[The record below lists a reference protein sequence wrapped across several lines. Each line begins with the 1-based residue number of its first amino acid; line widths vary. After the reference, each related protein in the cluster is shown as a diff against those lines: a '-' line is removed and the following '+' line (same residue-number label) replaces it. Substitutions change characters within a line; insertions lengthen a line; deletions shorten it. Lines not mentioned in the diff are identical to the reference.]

1 MTSYAKV
8 KWDIIEK
15 WNSDAKY
22 SNSYLIDLASEIGV
36 EIRNERADR
45 KSIVAKVSD
54 GVIKSDIEKGDCTI
68 TEWGTSSQEQVNFEN
83 YMGSLGVPEPELEL
97 DINPDTHEHE
107 HEHDDGTVHS
117 HPHEDGH
124 HEDEHEHDDGTVHSH
139 EGGDEPHHHHE
150 DGTTHDHED
159 GDEPHTH
166 EEEPIIPVDVFNNKQ
181 QKHEE
186 EVYMYEDEEEEE
198 LPDFKKMS
206 KKALDEWA
214 EEKGIILDR
223 RKTKAHMIAEL
234 NKQL

>member
-22 SNSYLIDLASEIGV
+22 DNEYLIQMASDNGV

-45 KSIVAKVSD
+45 KSIVAKVADS
-54 GVIKSDIEKGDCTI
+54 VIKSGIESGDYSV
-68 TEWGTSSQEQVNFEN
+68 TEWGAFSQEQINFEN
-83 YMGSLGVPEPELEL
+83 YMGSLGVPEPELDL
-97 DINPDTHEHE
+97 DVDLDAHEHE
-107 HEHDDGTVHS
+107 HEHEDGTVHS
-117 HPHEDGH
+117 HSHEEGH
-124 HEDEHEHDDGTVHSH
+124 HDDEHEHDDGTVHSH
-139 EGGDEPHHHHE
+139 KGGDEPHHHHE

-166 EEEPIIPVDVFNNKQ
+166 EEV
-181 QKHEE
+181 
-186 EVYMYEDEEEEE
+186 E

-206 KKALDEWA
+206 KKALDVWA
-214 EEKGIILDR
+214 EEHGIILDR
-223 RKTKAHMIAEL
+223 RKTKAHMIKEL

>member
-8 KWDIIEK
+8 KWDIITE

-22 SNSYLIDLASEIGV
+22 TNSHLIDMASEMGV
-36 EIRNERADR
+36 EIRNKNADR

-54 GVIKSDIEKGDCTI
+54 VVIKSDIEKGDCTI
-68 TEWGTSSQEQVNFEN
+68 TEWGVFSPEQTSFEN

-97 DINPDTHEHE
+97 DIN
-107 HEHDDGTVHS
+107 S
-117 HPHEDGH
+117 
-124 HEDEHEHDDGTVHSH
+124 DEHEHDDGTVHSH

-150 DGTTHDHED
+150 DGTTHDHEG

-166 EEEPIIPVDVFNNKQ
+166 DEEPIIPVDVFNNKQ

-198 LPDFKKMS
+198 LPDFTKMS

-214 EEKGIILDR
+214 EERGIILDR
-223 RKTKAHMIAEL
+223 RKTKAHMITEL

>member
-22 SNSYLIDLASEIGV
+22 TNSHLIDIASEMGV
-36 EIRNERADR
+36 EIRNKNADR

-54 GVIKSDIEKGDCTI
+54 AVIKSDVDKGDCTI
-68 TEWGTSSQEQVNFEN
+68 TEWGAFSKEQTNFEN

-97 DINPDTHEHE
+97 DIESDTHEHE

-124 HEDEHEHDDGTVHSH
+124 HKDEHEHDDGTVHSH
-139 EGGDEPHHHHE
+139 EGGDEPH
-150 DGTTHDHED
+150 THD
-159 GDEPHTH
+159 
-166 EEEPIIPVDVFNNKQ
+166 
-181 QKHEE
+181 E
-186 EVYMYEDEEEEE
+186 EVYMYEDVEEVE

-214 EEKGIILDR
+214 EERGIILDR

>member
-68 TEWGTSSQEQVNFEN
+68 TEWGTSSQEQVSFEN

-97 DINPDTHEHE
+97 DIDPDAHEHE

-166 EEEPIIPVDVFNNKQ
+166 EEV
-181 QKHEE
+181 
-186 EVYMYEDEEEEE
+186 E
-198 LPDFKKMS
+198 LPDF
-206 KKALDEWA
+206 
-214 EEKGIILDR
+214 
-223 RKTKAHMIAEL
+223 
-234 NKQL
+234 

>member
-22 SNSYLIDLASEIGV
+22 DNQYLIQMASDNGV
-36 EIRNERADR
+36 EIRNEKADR
-45 KSIVAKVSD
+45 KSIVAKVADS
-54 GVIKSDIEKGDCTI
+54 VIKSGIESGDYSV
-68 TEWGTSSQEQVNFEN
+68 TEWGTFSQEQINFEN
-83 YMGSLGVPEPELEL
+83 YMGSLGVPEPELDL
-97 DINPDTHEHE
+97 DVDLDAHEHE
-107 HEHDDGTVHS
+107 HEHEDGTVHS
-117 HPHEDGH
+117 HSHEEGH
-124 HEDEHEHDDGTVHSH
+124 HDDEHEHDDGTVHSH
-139 EGGDEPHHHHE
+139 KGGDEPHHHHE

-166 EEEPIIPVDVFNNKQ
+166 EEV
-181 QKHEE
+181 
-186 EVYMYEDEEEEE
+186 E

>member
-8 KWDIIEK
+8 KWNIIEK

-36 EIRNERADR
+36 EIRNKRADR

-68 TEWGTSSQEQVNFEN
+68 TEWGTFSQEQTSFEN

-97 DINPDTHEHE
+97 DIDPDTHEHE
-107 HEHDDGTVHS
+107 HEHDDGTIHS

-150 DGTTHDHED
+150 DGTIHDHEDGDEPHHHHEDGTTHDHED

-166 EEEPIIPVDVFNNKQ
+166 EEV
-181 QKHEE
+181 
-186 EVYMYEDEEEEE
+186 E

-214 EEKGIILDR
+214 EENGIILDR

>member
-68 TEWGTSSQEQVNFEN
+68 TEWGTSSQEQVSFEN

-97 DINPDTHEHE
+97 DIDPDTHEHE

-166 EEEPIIPVDVFNNKQ
+166 EEV
-181 QKHEE
+181 
-186 EVYMYEDEEEEE
+186 E

>member
-22 SNSYLIDLASEIGV
+22 DNQYLIQMASDNGV

-45 KSIVAKVSD
+45 KSIVAKVADS
-54 GVIKSDIEKGDCTI
+54 VIKSGIESGDYSV
-68 TEWGTSSQEQVNFEN
+68 TEWGTFSQEQINFEN
-83 YMGSLGVPEPELEL
+83 YMGSLGVPEPELDL
-97 DINPDTHEHE
+97 DVDLDAHEHE
-107 HEHDDGTVHS
+107 HEHEDGTVHS
-117 HPHEDGH
+117 HSHEEGH
-124 HEDEHEHDDGTVHSH
+124 HDDEHEHDDGTVHSH
-139 EGGDEPHHHHE
+139 KGGDEPHHHHE

-166 EEEPIIPVDVFNNKQ
+166 EEV
-181 QKHEE
+181 
-186 EVYMYEDEEEEE
+186 E

>member
-8 KWDIIEK
+8 KWNIIEK

-36 EIRNERADR
+36 EIRNKRADR

-68 TEWGTSSQEQVNFEN
+68 TEWGTFSQEQTSFEN
-83 YMGSLGVPEPELEL
+83 YMGSLGVPEPELKL
-97 DINPDTHEHE
+97 DIDPDTHEHE

-166 EEEPIIPVDVFNNKQ
+166 EEV
-181 QKHEE
+181 
-186 EVYMYEDEEEEE
+186 E

-214 EEKGIILDR
+214 EENGIILDR

>member
-97 DINPDTHEHE
+97 DIDPDTHEHE

-166 EEEPIIPVDVFNNKQ
+166 EEV
-181 QKHEE
+181 
-186 EVYMYEDEEEEE
+186 E

-214 EEKGIILDR
+214 EENGIILDR
-223 RKTKAHMIAEL
+223 RKTKEKLIE
-234 NKQL
+234 QLHKKLTKKVK

>member
-8 KWDIIEK
+8 KWNIIEK

-22 SNSYLIDLASEIGV
+22 DNEYLMQMALDNGV
-36 EIRNERADR
+36 EIRNKRADR
-45 KSIVAKVSD
+45 KSIVAKVVDS
-54 GVIKSDIEKGDCTI
+54 VIKSDIEKGDCTI
-68 TEWGTSSQEQVNFEN
+68 TEWGTFSQEQTSFEN
-83 YMGSLGVPEPELEL
+83 YMGSLGVPEPELDL
-97 DINPDTHEHE
+97 DIDPDAHEHE
-107 HEHDDGTVHS
+107 HEHDDGTIHS

-166 EEEPIIPVDVFNNKQ
+166 EEV
-181 QKHEE
+181 
-186 EVYMYEDEEEEE
+186 E

-206 KKALDEWA
+206 KKALDGWA
-214 EEKGIILDR
+214 EERGIILDR

>member
-22 SNSYLIDLASEIGV
+22 TNSHLIDIASEMGV
-36 EIRNERADR
+36 EIRNKNADR
-45 KSIVAKVSD
+45 KSIIAKVSD
-54 GVIKSDIEKGDCTI
+54 AVIKSDVDKGDCTI
-68 TEWGTSSQEQVNFEN
+68 TEWGTFSKEQINFEN

-97 DINPDTHEHE
+97 DIESDTHEHE
-107 HEHDDGTVHS
+107 
-117 HPHEDGH
+117 
-124 HEDEHEHDDGTVHSH
+124 DGTVHSH
-139 EGGDEPHHHHE
+139 EGGN
-150 DGTTHDHED
+150 
-159 GDEPHTH
+159 EPHTH
-166 EEEPIIPVDVFNNKQ
+166 DEEPIIPVDVFNNKQ

-186 EVYMYEDEEEEE
+186 EMHMYEDVEEVE

-214 EEKGIILDR
+214 EERGIILDR

>member
-36 EIRNERADR
+36 EIRNKRADR

-68 TEWGTSSQEQVNFEN
+68 TEWGTSSQEQVSFEN

-97 DINPDTHEHE
+97 DIDPDTHEHE

-159 GDEPHTH
+159 GDKPHTH
-166 EEEPIIPVDVFNNKQ
+166 EEV
-181 QKHEE
+181 
-186 EVYMYEDEEEEE
+186 E

-214 EEKGIILDR
+214 EENGIILDR

>member
-22 SNSYLIDLASEIGV
+22 TNSHLIDIASEMGV
-36 EIRNERADR
+36 EIRNKNADR
-45 KSIVAKVSD
+45 KSIIAKVSD
-54 GVIKSDIEKGDCTI
+54 AVIKSDVEKGDCTI
-68 TEWGTSSQEQVNFEN
+68 TEWGAFSQEQTNFEN

-97 DINPDTHEHE
+97 DIESNTHEHE

-139 EGGDEPHHHHE
+139 EGGDEPH
-150 DGTTHDHED
+150 
-159 GDEPHTH
+159 TH
-166 EEEPIIPVDVFNNKQ
+166 EEEV
-181 QKHEE
+181 H
-186 EVYMYEDEEEEE
+186 MYEDVEEVE
-198 LPDFKKMS
+198 LPDFKKMT

-214 EEKGIILDR
+214 EERGIILDR

>member
-22 SNSYLIDLASEIGV
+22 SNSYLIDLASDIGV
-36 EIRNERADR
+36 EIRNKRADR

-68 TEWGTSSQEQVNFEN
+68 TEWGTFSQEQTSFEN

-97 DINPDTHEHE
+97 DIDPDAHEHE

-150 DGTTHDHED
+150 DGTTHDHEG

-166 EEEPIIPVDVFNNKQ
+166 EEV
-181 QKHEE
+181 
-186 EVYMYEDEEEEE
+186 E